1 MSESL
6 AIGRCRAAAR
16 ASGTHA
22 APLDGRR
29 KLQLA
34 LGGLWLLDGILQFQP
49 SMFTK
54 AFPEMLAGTSAGNP
68 AFVASPVNWSA
79 ALITHHLVVLNAI
92 FATIQVALGLGI
104 AWRPTVRL
112 ALAASVLWS
121 LAVWFLG
128 EGLGGVLAGPA
139 SLTDGAP
146 GAVILYALLA
156 VLLWPTDRGPTDRGP
171 ADQGSAAT
179 ERPSVHRRPCRRR
192 KACPGPVDGAL
203 GQHGVLR
210 AAARLPHPAAA
221 SATRSRRWPPGSP
234 AGWPGRSSHL
244 AGLLAGPGLLA
255 ASLLAAAF
263 AVTALGVW
271 LPARAASAAKARPA
285 PADRP
290 GPRAGRVPVA
300 GPGPRRRV
308 HRRQHRPQLRPAARP
323 ARPGLLA
330 RGRQRKKTQEKK
342 EPDMAGPGWLTG
354 LLAAVMLTV
363 AAYNAT
369 RLVAAPRWGRAA
381 ELDADG
387 MHVVMGVAMAGM
399 LTPGLSFAPARLWQA
414 VFAAAGAWFGWQF
427 LRTRSGQAAWARG
440 AARTPC
446 RT

>member
-6 AIGRCRAAAR
+6 IIGCAVGQARAAAL
-16 ASGTHA
+16 TP
-22 APLDGRR
+22 PLDGRR

-34 LGGLWLLDGILQFQP
+34 LGGSWLLDGILQFQP

-54 AFPEMLAGTSAGNP
+54 AFPQMLAGTSAGNP

-104 AWRPTVRL
+104 AWRPTVRP

-156 VLLWPTDRGPTDRGP
+156 VLLWPADRGP
-171 ADQGSAAT
+171 AAT
-179 ERPSVHRRPCRRR
+179 ERPSEFTAGRAVGERP
-192 KACPGPVDGAL
+192 ALVLWTVLWASMAFFALQPGYRTPRGLSDEISEMAAGQPGWLAWPV
-203 GQHGVLR
+203 
-210 AAARLPHPAAA
+210 
-221 SATRSRRWPPGSP
+221 
-234 AGWPGRSSHL
+234 SHL

-271 LPARAASAAKARPA
+271 LPARAATAASAARAARAARAAKAARAVIVLALVLAAFLWLAQGLGGVFTGGSTDPSSGPLLILLALAYWPAGSAAKEN
-285 PADRP
+285 
-290 GPRAGRVPVA
+290 AG
-300 GPGPRRRV
+300 
-308 HRRQHRPQLRPAARP
+308 
-323 ARPGLLA
+323 
-330 RGRQRKKTQEKK
+330 K
-342 EPDMAGPGWLTG
+342 E
-354 LLAAVMLTV
+354 
-363 AAYNAT
+363 
-369 RLVAAPRWGRAA
+369 
-381 ELDADG
+381 
-387 MHVVMGVAMAGM
+387 
-399 LTPGLSFAPARLWQA
+399 
-414 VFAAAGAWFGWQF
+414 GA
-427 LRTRSGQAAWARG
+427 
-440 AARTPC
+440 
-446 RT
+446 